1 MTPNPARKGRV
12 LYTGELDMREILW
25 ALIAAPILYIILWL
39 LLAMF

>member
-1 MTPNPARKGRV
+1 MNLSPARKGRA
-12 LYTGELDMREILW
+12 LLWRLDMREILW